1 MKSTFSIKAY
11 ALFFI
16 FLFLSIKSE
25 AKLKIPFGS
34 RDVVNVIYT
43 TSKQDS
49 LYEGEDKLD
58 IARYHK
64 EFNIAYILP
73 LYIEEEPK
81 IVLYDKENQ
90 LIYDFKS
97 PQDEQ
102 KVKEVLKKKGVD
114 VEEKLSLSWYTR
126 WGAKLLLIILIGIP
140 IAGSF
145 CGKDDDIKEP
155 TKL

>member
-34 RDVVNVIYT
+34 RDVVDVIYT

-58 IARYHK
+58 IAR
-64 EFNIAYILP
+64 
-73 LYIEEEPK
+73 
-81 IVLYDKENQ
+81 
-90 LIYDFKS
+90 S
-97 PQDEQ
+97 
-102 KVKEVLKKKGVD
+102 
-114 VEEKLSLSWYTR
+114 R